1 MVNILSAGACKGLFQ
16 ALFAKRFESGKL
28 QGAFGAVGAMQEK
41 LLAGEACELIALTR
55 PMLEKLAIEG
65 WVIQETIT
73 DIGKVGTGIAV
84 PTKLRSVPDVSHA
97 DVLRANLLAATSIHF
112 PDPQRATAGIHFQN
126 VLSELGILDEVRA
139 RCFHYPNGAFAMA
152 ELAKNKAAHGELQI
166 GCTQVSEITY
176 TKGVSLVAELPEPF
190 QLRTT
195 YAVALTPS
203 GIESKRALKML
214 EKLTSDKQLKLRQQG
229 GFLV

>member
-16 ALFAKRFESGKL
+16 ALFAKRLESGKL
-28 QGAFGAVGAMQEK
+28 QAAYGAVGAMQEK
-41 LLAGEACELIALTR
+41 LLAGEACELLVLTR
-55 PMLEKLAIEG
+55 AMLEKLAIEG
-65 WVIQETIT
+65 WVIKETIT
-73 DIGKVGTGIAV
+73 DIGKVGTGIAIAS
-84 PTKLRSVPDVSHA
+84 KLGSVPDVSHPDA
-97 DVLRANLLAATSIHF
+97 LRANLLAASSIHF

-126 VLSELGILDEVRA
+126 VLSELGILEQVRA
-139 RCFHYPNGAFAMA
+139 RCLHYPNGAFAMA
-152 ELAKNKAAHGELQI
+152 ELAKNKPVHGELQI

-195 YAVALTPS
+195 YAAALTPS

-214 EKLTSDKQLKLRQQG
+214 DKLTSDKYLKLRQQG

>member
-16 ALFAKRFESGKL
+16 SLFEKRFASGKL

-65 WVIQETIT
+65 WVIKETIT
-73 DIGKVGTGIAV
+73 DIGKVGTGIAI
-84 PTKLRSVPDVSHA
+84 PTKLGSIPDVSHA
-97 DVLRANLLAATSIHF
+97 DVLRSNLLAATSIHF

-126 VLSELGILDEVRA
+126 VLSELGILEQVRA

-195 YAVALTPS
+195 YSAALTPS

-214 EKLTSDKQLKLRQQG
+214 DKLTSDKHSKLRQQG
-229 GFLV
+229 GFIV

>member
-28 QGAFGAVGAMQEK
+28 KGAFGAVGAMQEK

-55 PMLEKLAIEG
+55 PMLEKLAIDG

-73 DIGKVGTGIAV
+73 DIGKVGTGIAI

-126 VLSELGILDEVRA
+126 VLSELGILEEVRA

-152 ELAKNKAAHGELQI
+152 ELAKNKAAHGDLQI
-166 GCTQVSEITY
+166 GCTQVSEIMY

-195 YAVALTPS
+195 YAAALTPS